1 MDENMIAIRDPKT
14 FYCDLDWH
22 KDLDKN
28 LKHESEFIIKSNKS
42 LAEHKIKKDI
52 EQLLLKHKHGNE

>member
-1 MDENMIAIRDPKT
+1 MDENMIAIRDPKI
-14 FYCDLDWH
+14 FYFDLDCH

-42 LAEHKIKKDI
+42 LAEHKIKNDI